1 MQQQNGLHCGCD
13 GISVGSTKW
22 YFAIIYTAEHYTA
35 LKSGCD
41 GISVGWEQEKH
52 TWSNQPLSDAPTPP
66 NDSHHCR
73 SHHHHRHPH
82 YCHYDCCQHFLG

>member
-1 MQQQNGLHCGCD
+1 MALVR
-13 GISVGSTKW
+13 VGSTKL
-22 YFAIIYTAEHYTA
+22 YTA
-35 LKSGCD
+35 LKIGLHSGCD
-41 GISVGWEQEKH
+41 GISVGWEQEEH

-82 YCHYDCCQHFLG
+82 YCHYDYCQHFLG